1 MIQFI
6 EKGGFMMY
14 PIIFSS
20 ILAFAIFVER
30 MIVFSTIKL
39 LKKESL
45 REIFNKLEFEGIS
58 QCKEVVENKKGPM
71 KNFIMSLLN
80 EKKEE
85 VCEKAASGSGDEI
98 LFNLNKRM
106 DFLAMLGSVTPLMGL
121 LGTVIGMIKVFARV
135 AEAGDLSDISILAGG
150 IWEALITTAFGL
162 AVAIP
167 TLFAHNYLERKID
180 QIAHRMQQKALK
192 IISIMRRTGVF
203 DGKVSAKSK

>member
-1 MIQFI
+1 MFDFI
-6 EKGGFMMY
+6 EKGGLMMY

-30 MIVFSTIKL
+30 LIVLSTIKM

-45 REIFNKLEFEGIS
+45 KEIFDKLEFEGVQ
-58 QCKEVVENKKGPM
+58 QCKDVVNNKKGPM
-71 KNFIMSLLN
+71 KNFIMSVLN
-80 EKKEE
+80 ENDED
-85 VCEKAASGSGDEI
+85 VCEKAASGNGDDI

-121 LGTVIGMIKVFARV
+121 LGTVTGMIKVFARV

-180 QIAHRMQQKALK
+180 KIAHRMQQKALK

-203 DGKVSAKSK
+203 DGKVSAKSE

>member
-1 MIQFI
+1 MFNFI
-6 EKGGFMMY
+6 EKGGLMMY
-14 PIIFSS
+14 PIMFSS

-30 MIVFSTIKL
+30 LIVLSSIKM

-45 REIFNKLEFEGIS
+45 KEIFDKLEFEGIS
-58 QCKEVVENKKGPM
+58 ACKETVGSKKGAI
-71 KNFIMSLLN
+71 KSFILSVLN
-80 EKKEE
+80 ENNEE
-85 VCEKAASGSGDEI
+85 VCEKAASGSGDDI
-98 LFNLNKRM
+98 LFNLNKRV

-167 TLFAHNYLERKID
+167 TLFAHNYLERKIEK
-180 QIAHRMQQKALK
+180 IAHRMQQKALK
-192 IISIMRRTGVF
+192 IIAIMRRTGVF
-203 DGKVSAKSK
+203 NDKVSANSK

>member
-1 MIQFI
+1 MADFI
-6 EKGGFMMY
+6 EKGGLMMY
-14 PIIFSS
+14 PIMFSS

-30 MIVFSTIKL
+30 LIVLSTIKM

-45 REIFNKLEFEGIS
+45 KEIFNKLEFEGIS
-58 QCKEVVENKKGPM
+58 ACKETVGSKKGPM
-71 KNFIMSLLN
+71 KSFIMSILN
-80 EKKEE
+80 ETDEE
-85 VCEKAASGSGDEI
+85 ICEKTASGSGDDI
-98 LFNLNKRM
+98 LFNLNKRV

-180 QIAHRMQQKALK
+180 KIAHRMQQKALK
-192 IISIMRRTGVF
+192 IIAIMRRTGVF
-203 DGKVSAKSK
+203 NDKVPANGK